1 MVGQFEQDLFLA
13 INHAASPFLDKVMV
27 LISENW
33 TWVPLYGLLL
43 FFIWKYYK
51 IRTLE
56 IAAYIGLL
64 ILLCDQI
71 SVFIKYFTTR
81 LRPCHEPSFQYL
93 VRLVDGCGGKYG
105 LVSSHAAN
113 SMGLAVFILLLF
125 SKFPI
130 KWQWGLLVYTLLIGY
145 SRIYLGV
152 HYPTDILGG
161 YLLGTA
167 IALLLYATT
176 RNRFEVVNS

>member
-13 INHAASPFLDKVMV
+13 INHAATPFLDQVMV
-27 LISENW
+27 LISEKW
-33 TWVPLYGLLL
+33 TWLPLYAALL
-43 FFIWKYYK
+43 FFIWKYY
-51 IRTLE
+51 RTRTIE
-56 IAAYIGLL
+56 IAIYIGLL

-71 SVFIKYFTTR
+71 SVFIKHFTER
-81 LRPCHEPSFQYL
+81 LRPCHEPSFQQL

-113 SMGLAVFILLLF
+113 SMGLTVFILFLF
-125 SKFPI
+125 SKLPI
-130 KWQWGLLVYTLLIGY
+130 KWQWSLVAYTLLIGY

-161 YLLGTA
+161 YLLGAA
-167 IALLLYATT
+167 IALLLYAIT
-176 RNRFEVVNS
+176 RNRFEVVNG